1 MSNLNISL
9 SERAYL
15 IMHLHSIKY
24 HNFDCIGVLIGKKV
38 GQTVQV
44 DDAAPLFH
52 QRFMTGTCEVAFD
65 MIQSLFLKPDQM
77 IVGLYEAAL
86 PHNLAGGKE

>member
-15 IMHLHSIKY
+15 LMHLHSVKY
-24 HNFDCIGVLIGKKV
+24 HNFDCIGVLIGNKE
-38 GQTVQV
+38 GQTLQVQDCV
-44 DDAAPLFH
+44 PLFH

-65 MIQSLFLKPDQM
+65 MI
-77 IVGLYEAAL
+77 
-86 PHNLAGGKE
+86 